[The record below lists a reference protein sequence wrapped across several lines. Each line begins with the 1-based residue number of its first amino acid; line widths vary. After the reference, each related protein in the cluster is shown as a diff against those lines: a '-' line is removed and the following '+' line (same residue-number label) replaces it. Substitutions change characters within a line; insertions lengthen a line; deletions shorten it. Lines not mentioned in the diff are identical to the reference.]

1 MMGAAM
7 TLKRS
12 LCALVFA
19 ASALAGANASAQK
32 FDDLALTPQMGWNS
46 WNKFGCNID
55 ENLIRE
61 TADAMVKLGLK
72 DAGYAYVN
80 IDDCWH
86 GTRDAGGSIRPDAAR
101 FPSGMKALA
110 DYVHARG
117 LKLGIYSDAGATT
130 CGGRPGSRG
139 HEYQDAITY
148 AGWGVDY
155 LKYDWCDTK
164 GLNAVGAYT
173 TMRDAIRAAGRPMLL
188 SICEWGDNKA
198 WEWARDIGHSWRT
211 TGDITPCWDCEVSH
225 GSWTSLGV
233 LRILDKQAGLRV
245 HAGPGHWNDM
255 DMLEVGMGMSE
266 DEDRAHL
273 SIWAMMAS
281 PLILGNDL
289 RSMPD
294 ATRQMLTRR
303 EVLSISQDKL
313 GVQAWRFMAEGPL
326 EFWAKPLA
334 VGEWAFMVLNRGA
347 QRVHTSYDWAR
358 HDVSDDLSKRALD
371 TAKTPY
377 KWIDAWTG
385 NAGDTAH
392 KLDLDLAPHSVTL
405 LRLKKD

>member
-1 MMGAAM
+1 M
-7 TLKRS
+7 TRNRWINVLAVLGMLS
-12 LCALVFA
+12 LA
-19 ASALAGANASAQK
+19 AGAWAQK
-32 FDDLALTPQMGWNS
+32 FDELALTPQMGWNS

-55 ENLIRE
+55 EKLIRE
-61 TADAMVKLGLK
+61 TADAMVSLGLK
-72 DAGYAYVN
+72 DAGYGYVN

-86 GTRDAGGSIRPDAAR
+86 GTRDENGSIRPDAGR

-110 DYVHARG
+110 DYVHGKG
-117 LKLGIYSDAGATT
+117 LRLGLYSDVGATT

-148 AGWGVDY
+148 AGWGIDY
-155 LKYDWCDTK
+155 LKYDWCDAK
-164 GLNAVGAYT
+164 GLNAVGAYI
-173 TMRDAIRAAGRPMLL
+173 TMRDAIRGAGRPMLF
-188 SICEWGDNKA
+188 SICEWGDNKP
-198 WEWARDIGHSWRT
+198 WDWARDIGHSWRT
-211 TGDITPCWDCEVSH
+211 TGDIYPCWDCEISH

-255 DMLEVGMGMSE
+255 DMLEVGMGMSA

-273 SIWAMMAS
+273 SIWSMMAS

-294 ATRQMLTRR
+294 ATRKMLTRR
-303 EVLSISQDKL
+303 EVLSISQDRL

-334 VGEWAFMVLNRGA
+334 DGEWAFMVLNRGA
-347 QRVHTSYDWAR
+347 QRVNTAYDWSR
-358 HDVSDDLSKRALD
+358 LDVSDDLSKRALD
-371 TAKTPY
+371 VARVTY
-377 KWIDAWTG
+377 KWSDAWTG
-385 NAGDTAH
+385 KTGDTTG

-405 LRLKKD
+405 LRLKKAEPT